1 MDDLDD
7 ALLLLQLSEDN
18 TRYREE
24 ESTQHV
30 LILAT
35 AYIYYGALESQRIRS
50 ERRLERRLYLTRPYL
65 LPNPRSQTPWQVLYE
80 GRNDRAF
87 ITTMGLNVAVFQ
99 RILDSGFERYWNEN
113 TITRQDVPA
122 VSEPGVYHRSL
133 DAAGALGLLLH
144 YLNSTMCDVS
154 LMQIFPLI
162 PTTVS
167 QYLNF
172 GRHPLLTGAFGSID
186 GLKLPVQTSS
196 DEEIENATYN
206 GWLHEHYISNVL
218 CFSPEG
224 VIIACRLNAP
234 GSWHDSRVAH
244 SIYNKL
250 LTRTPEGYYLIA
262 DMAFPRGTDQIAGC
276 ICAPIKEGTR
286 LPADPIECS
295 NLILVNQQLLSF
307 RQTAEWGMRSIQ
319 GSFGRLH
326 IPLDVNDDAGRA
338 DLLELCFRLHNLR
351 TQTVG
356 YNQIRSVYLE
366 IWQANEQEQVWN
378 EFENMVFGEQRR
390 NDRVRK
396 FYMVEED
403 I

>member
-1 MDDLDD
+1 MDDLND
-7 ALLLLQLSEDN
+7 ALLLLQLSEDD

-24 ESTQHV
+24 ERTRHV

-35 AYIYYGALESQRIRS
+35 TYIYYGALESRRIRS
-50 ERRLERRLYLTRPYL
+50 ERRSERRLYLTRPYL

-87 ITTMGLNVAVFQ
+87 ITMMGLNVAVFQ

-122 VSEPGVYHRSL
+122 ASEPRVYRRSL

-144 YLNSTMCDVS
+144 YLNSTMRDVS
-154 LMQIFPLI
+154 LMQIFALI

-167 QYLNF
+167 RYLNF
-172 GRHPLLTGAFGSID
+172 GRSILLMTLRRMVEACIHFPEGDEFVELESLIVARHPLLTGAFGSID

-262 DMAFPRGTDQIAGC
+262 DTAFPRGTDQIAGR
-276 ICAPIKEGTR
+276 IRAPIKEGTR
-286 LPADPIECS
+286 LPADPIEHS
-295 NLILVNQQLLSF
+295 NLMLVNQQLLSF
-307 RQTAEWGMRSIQ
+307 CQTAEWGMRSIQ
-319 GSFGRLH
+319 GSFGRLR

-338 DLLELCFRLHNLR
+338 DLLELCFRLHNL
-351 TQTVG
+351 
-356 YNQIRSVYLE
+356 
-366 IWQANEQEQVWN
+366 
-378 EFENMVFGEQRR
+378 
-390 NDRVRK
+390 
-396 FYMVEED
+396 
-403 I
+403 